1 MTSDAASRARSPL
14 TDDSESERESAGFL
28 ILGEAGA
35 RLESVDPAAAVSVV
49 RRRYDAGLDVD
60 PTAAALD
67 SSPAT
72 VKRTCDFAG
81 VGLEDVIESDRA

>member
-28 ILGEAGA
+28 ILDEAVA
-35 RLESVDPAAAVSVV
+35 RLESVDPAAAAVV
-49 RRRYDAGLDVD
+49 RLRYYAGLDVD
-60 PTAAALD
+60 QTAAALD

-72 VKRTCDFAG
+72 VKRTWAFARAW
-81 VGLEDVIESDRA
+81 LKDVIENDRA